1 MTSTTTK
8 VRPARKLRPG
18 DVLSFAGQSAVVAHA
33 HDCDLGRHVYLST
46 RPDGTVNGEVCFAA
60 DTPLE
65 VQRDKTKPDGKH
77 AGAAGGGVSV
87 DTITV
92 NNSRPLGLTLA
103 DLEKAIGVAFLRR

>member
-8 VRPARKLRPG
+8 VRPARKLRAG
-18 DVLSFAGQSAVVAHA
+18 DVLSFAGQSATVTHA
-33 HDCDLGRHVYLST
+33 HDCENGRHVYLST
-46 RPDGTVNGEVCFAA
+46 RPDGTINGEVCFAA

-65 VQRDKTKPDGKH
+65 VQRDKTNPDDKP
-77 AGAAGGGVSV
+77 ARAAGGDVHV
-87 DTITV
+87 PV